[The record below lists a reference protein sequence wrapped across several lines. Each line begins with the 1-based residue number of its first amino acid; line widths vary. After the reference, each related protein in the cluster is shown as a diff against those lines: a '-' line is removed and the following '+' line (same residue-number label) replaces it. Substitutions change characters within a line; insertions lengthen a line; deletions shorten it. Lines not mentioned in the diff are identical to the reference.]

1 MNSDRPQLVLWVI
14 ILVVTGGALG
24 VIGAEFLAGGTGED
38 GGSIPTA
45 SGTPYGGDSGG
56 SSGGGSGTA
65 APPPFEM
72 QIESVESCGQTCR
85 DVTATLVNN
94 QEREATGVTVYTQ
107 IHAGDST
114 DGDVVWEGTQDVGTL
129 GAGTAETDTQRV
141 DLGYLEAAKVQDSG
155 GQITIRL
162 TVETDQRTVTFV
174 EHRDVS

>member
-1 MNSDRPQLVLWVI
+1 MDTDRTQIALWVA

-24 VIGAEFLAGGTGED
+24 VIGAELLAGGPGPD
-38 GGSIPTA
+38 GGSVPTA
-45 SGTPYGGDSGG
+45 SGTPYE
-56 SSGGGSGTA
+56 SGGGGSGGTA

-72 QIESVESCGQTCR
+72 RIESVESCGQTCR
-85 DVTATLVNN
+85 DVTATLVNH
-94 QEREATGVTVYTQ
+94 QDQQATGVTVYTQ

-129 GAGTAETDTQRV
+129 DAGAAETDTQRV
-141 DLGYLEAAKVQDSG
+141 ELGFLEAAKVQDSG